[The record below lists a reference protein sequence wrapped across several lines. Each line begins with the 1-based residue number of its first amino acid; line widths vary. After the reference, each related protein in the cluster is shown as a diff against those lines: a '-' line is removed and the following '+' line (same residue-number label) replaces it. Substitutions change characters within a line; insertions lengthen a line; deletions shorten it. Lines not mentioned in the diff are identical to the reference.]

1 MEEKKASTLFE
12 EMKDDVSNYVTN
24 TIELT
29 KLQAY
34 EKISKGSSVIA
45 YCLIILYLTLIA
57 LTILL
62 ITAGLYLG
70 ELLQSMW
77 QGFGIVTLATFL
89 LIFILMLARKNMK
102 RSITNRVVSFLME
115 QDDYPNEKLKK

>member
-89 LIFILMLARKNMK
+89 LIFILMLARKAMK
-102 RSITNRVVSFLME
+102 KSITNRVVSFLME

>member
-12 EMKDDVSNYVTN
+12 EMRDDVSNYVAN

-29 KLQAY
+29 KLQVY

-45 YCLIILYLTLIA
+45 YCLIIVYLTLIA

-62 ITAGLYLG
+62 ITIGLYLG

-77 QGFGIVTLATFL
+77 QGFGIVTLATFFIL
-89 LIFILMLARKNMK
+89 LILMLARKSMK

-115 QDDYPNEKLKK
+115 QDDSANDKLKK

>member
-1 MEEKKASTLFE
+1 MEEKKVSTLFE

>member
-12 EMKDDVSNYVTN
+12 EMRDDVSNYVTN

-29 KLQAY
+29 KLQVY

-45 YCLIILYLTLIA
+45 YCLIIVYLTLIA

-77 QGFGIVTLATFL
+77 LGFGIVTLATFFIL
-89 LIFILMLARKNMK
+89 LILMLARKSIK
-102 RSITNRVVSFLME
+102 RSITNRAVSFLME
-115 QDDYPNEKLKK
+115 QDDSANDKLKK

>member
-12 EMKDDVSNYVTN
+12 EMRDDVSNYVTN

-29 KLQAY
+29 KLQVY

-45 YCLIILYLTLIA
+45 YCLIIVYLTLIA

-70 ELLQSMW
+70 QLLQSMW
-77 QGFGIVTLATFL
+77 LGFGIVTLATFFIL
-89 LIFILMLARKNMK
+89 LILMLARKSMK

-115 QDDYPNEKLKK
+115 QDDSANDKLKK

>member
-34 EKISKGSSVIA
+34 EKISKGSATISFLIVLLFFVFQFLGLLLFTLGFYLSEAVFDSFWKGFGVVSAGLLVVVIILISMKKFIQKGITNSVIK
-45 YCLIILYLTLIA
+45 
-57 LTILL
+57 
-62 ITAGLYLG
+62 
-70 ELLQSMW
+70 
-77 QGFGIVTLATFL
+77 FL
-89 LIFILMLARKNMK
+89 LKTEDDEVDFRK
-102 RSITNRVVSFLME
+102 
-115 QDDYPNEKLKK
+115 